1 MARNITISNQKWLFP
16 DSPKKV
22 ILLKMIHT
30 QIPHKGVPPTE
41 GSTQIER
48 LIDELDYEW
57 LMIDSKHAGNP
68 SSQASN

>member
-1 MARNITISNQKWLFP
+1 
-16 DSPKKV
+16 
-22 ILLKMIHT
+22 MIHT